1 MGLPDFEVRI
11 AYFHEATA
19 EHLER
24 LGVDRLRLLSP
35 DVWRASFERDLAR
48 PLDQRFEYGVVW
60 EVDGALVGFSTADQ
74 IQFGD
79 EAHMHLHIV
88 DPTRRGS
95 GLGAQ
100 FVRMTAT
107 HFCDVLRLKRLYC
120 EPNAFNV
127 APNRALQKAG
137 FSYVCSRECRPTPIN
152 AYQTTTVWRYTPAVV
167 T

>member
-1 MGLPDFEVRI
+1 
-11 AYFHEATA
+11 
-19 EHLER
+19 
-24 LGVDRLRLLSP
+24 
-35 DVWRASFERDLAR
+35 
-48 PLDQRFEYGVVW
+48 
-60 EVDGALVGFSTADQ
+60 
-74 IQFGD
+74 
-79 EAHMHLHIV
+79 MHLHIV

-107 HFCDVLRLKRLYC
+107 HFCDVLRLKHLYC

-137 FSYVCSRECRPTPIN
+137 FSHVCSRECQPTPIN

>member
-1 MGLPDFEVRI
+1 
-11 AYFHEATA
+11 
-19 EHLER
+19 
-24 LGVDRLRLLSP
+24 
-35 DVWRASFERDLAR
+35 
-48 PLDQRFEYGVVW
+48 
-60 EVDGALVGFSTADQ
+60 
-74 IQFGD
+74 
-79 EAHMHLHIV
+79 MHLHIV

-107 HFCDVLRLKRLYC
+107 HFCDVLRLKHLYC
-120 EPNAFNV
+120 KPNAFNV

-137 FSYVCSRECRPTPIN
+137 FSHVCSRECQPTPIN